1 MGGYVSN
8 SDEIANGVAK
18 IMAEH
23 KAQDVVILDLREVA
37 GWTDY
42 FVIGTCT
49 SSVHLRGVSRYVEE
63 YLAEQKAGS
72 INKPNPKDD
81 DSWILHDTVDVI
93 IHIMDA
99 QAREFYELE
108 KLWYKAKA
116 TKIALPL

>member
-1 MGGYVSN
+1 MSN
-8 SDEIANGVAK
+8 SEEIANGVAN

-49 SSVHLRGVSRYVEE
+49 SSVHLKGVSRYVEE
-63 YLAEQKAGS
+63 YLSEHKSGS
-72 INKPNPKDD
+72 INKPNPKEDER
-81 DSWILHDTVDVI
+81 WILHDTVDVI

-116 TKIALPL
+116 TKVALNP